1 MKSNDRSD
9 RLDLESGLPTTAEDV
24 RALRRV
30 KKIRLIHTF
39 DAYLTFLRQFPSCGQ
54 AELRSRKGP
63 RGNTRFSLS

>member
-24 RALRRV
+24 RALRRA
-30 KKIRLIHTF
+30 KKILLIDTF
-39 DAYLTFLRQFPSCGQ
+39 DEYLNFLRQIPSCGQ